1 MSKNIRTLEI
11 YTRLCEGKVINK
23 TEEAE
28 RYHVDERSIQRDIT
42 DIRSFL
48 ADRAANDGNDDRDIV
63 FDKEKK
69 GYVIEGEAGSLM
81 TNSEILAVSKILLA
95 SRTFTKKEI
104 SGILDK
110 LIAGCVPLK
119 NMQMVS
125 DLIRNEKYH
134 YVEPHHKSKITD
146 KLWELGEDIENKEVL
161 CITYKIQASSDGG
174 VTRYVIPI
182 AVLFSEY
189 YFYLNAFILEKN
201 EKGNFE
207 KKYEYPAI
215 FRIDRIKDFKGT
227 GESFSLPYS
236 NRFEEGEFRK
246 RIQFMYAGLLM
257 RIRLRI
263 ASYSVEAVLDRLPT
277 ANIVKEEDEKTVIE
291 AEVYGKGIL
300 MWIMSQGKNLEVLSP
315 ESLRHD
321 VKSLL
326 NDMMALYQD

>member
-1 MSKNIRTLEI
+1 M
-11 YTRLCEGKVINK
+11 TRKRK
-23 TEEAE
+23 
-28 RYHVDERSIQRDIT
+28 
-42 DIRSFL
+42 
-48 ADRAANDGNDDRDIV
+48 
-63 FDKEKK
+63 
-69 GYVIEGEAGSLM
+69 
-81 TNSEILAVSKILLA
+81 
-95 SRTFTKKEI
+95 
-104 SGILDK
+104 
-110 LIAGCVPLK
+110 
-119 NMQMVS
+119 
-125 DLIRNEKYH
+125 
-134 YVEPHHKSKITD
+134 
-146 KLWELGEDIENKEVL
+146 
-161 CITYKIQASSDGG
+161 ASSDGG

-246 RIQFMYAGLLM
+246 RIQFMYAGSLM

-326 NDMMALYQD
+326 NDMKALYQD